1 MSHSPYILGDTIRP
15 RHIKDGWEKLCTN
28 KQTNRHYE
36 NNGHLAVN
44 QNLAHGLTYGNLNLT
59 QKNVKLCILAILVE
73 QITIWQEAYQG
84 RQNWNR
90 YRKRETWVSSLDQI
104 SSQSASAINQQQL
117 QEELLEWS
125 DATSDTWTQ
134 TTSRLYTSHVY
145 VHINVLENV
154 QKAAT
159 GRKGY
164 FAERGMRK
172 VVNG

>member
-1 MSHSPYILGDTIRP
+1 M
-15 RHIKDGWEKLCTN
+15 
-28 KQTNRHYE
+28 
-36 NNGHLAVN
+36 
-44 QNLAHGLTYGNLNLT
+44 
-59 QKNVKLCILAILVE
+59 
-73 QITIWQEAYQG
+73 
-84 RQNWNR
+84 
-90 YRKRETWVSSLDQI
+90 SSLDQI